1 MYGTTT
7 SPDPLRSR
15 SRRRLGMLIGAVAA
29 AGLAAVTAIAPGS
42 AKAATQ
48 ICGVQNGTNGG
59 MYYQMGNN
67 GQGSACITLNSA
79 SSYSTTWSGIG
90 DFVAGVG
97 WNPGSTSRT
106 VSFSGSMS
114 ASGGTAL
121 LSLYGWSTS
130 RLVEYYVIE
139 DDLGGS

>member
-1 MYGTTT
+1 MFGPPT
-7 SPDPLRSR
+7 SPEHPQSR
-15 SRRRLGMLIGAVAA
+15 KRGRLGAAIFMVAA
-29 AGLAAVTAIAPGS
+29 PGIAH
-42 AKAATQ
+42 AAT
-48 ICGVQNGTNGG
+48 CGVQNGTNGG
-59 MYYQMGNN
+59 MYWQMWNN
-67 GQGSACITLNSA
+67 GQGSACITLNSP
-79 SSYSTTWSGIG
+79 SSYSSTWSGIG

-130 RLVEYYVIE
+130 PLVEYYVIE
-139 DDLGGS
+139 DDLGGSPRWARRWAR